1 MGMLFGVE
9 VGEGISAI
17 NLENGDK
24 MSSYDAFMQ
33 FGRK

>member
-24 MSSYDAFMQ
+24 MRSYDAFMQ